1 MSRGHFSFLNKDL
14 MISDTYHD
22 NNFESNLFSYNM
34 KDKNI
39 KKIKKFKCIKEI
51 RNKSY
56 RCDLHPRIVFD
67 KEIIMTLR
75 MKASEEY
82 TN

>member
-1 MSRGHFSFLNKDL
+1 

-34 KDKNI
+34 KDKVL

-56 RCDLHPRIVFD
+56 RCDLHPRIVSD

-75 MKASEEY
+75 MKLQR
-82 TN
+82 NIQIKFF